1 MKLVEKQ
8 LQWVLGANPFG
19 QSLMYGAGYDFAP
32 HFAYC
37 LKNVVGSLPVGM
49 DCMSGDEPH
58 WSATNDATY
67 KEIWT
72 EPSSRFMG
80 AVSVFTSAD
89 KTNSPAKRQDLEISA
104 ESARNED
111 GSVKLRITL
120 IGKGKHNIAIKAF
133 NAITDFEGQ
142 DVDLSDSGTE
152 IINLVLTIP
161 DRNKPY
167 VAVVSATDDPDLRAE
182 IVGAFIDAPF

>member
-1 MKLVEKQ
+1 MDRAFIKIHGGCVVIFHDKQ
-8 LQWVLGANPFG
+8 IHRQNG
-19 QSLMYGAGYDFAP
+19 
-32 HFAYC
+32 
-37 LKNVVGSLPVGM
+37 
-49 DCMSGDEPH
+49 
-58 WSATNDATY
+58 
-67 KEIWT
+67 EILR
-72 EPSSRFMG
+72 SRQ
-80 AVSVFTSAD
+80 
-89 KTNSPAKRQDLEISA
+89 NRP
-104 ESARNED
+104 NED

-120 IGKGKHNIAIKAF
+120 IGKGKHNITIKAF